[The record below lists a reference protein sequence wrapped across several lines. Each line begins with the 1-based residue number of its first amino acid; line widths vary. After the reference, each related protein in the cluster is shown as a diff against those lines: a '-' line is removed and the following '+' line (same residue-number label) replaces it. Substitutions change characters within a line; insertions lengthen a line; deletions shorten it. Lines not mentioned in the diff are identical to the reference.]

1 MLPTTCRDSAFTL
14 MSASDTAGSAAP
26 FLGAGN
32 MDDEE
37 AMASSPAAERHQ
49 GFWRAAYV
57 ISGPTKTSRRRKES
71 ADTTVL
77 QMLDDYPLTIA
88 LRSVVSMAIVY
99 VALLRIYTE
108 SNVLSGA
115 KRRQWGLR
123 QSEGNDFLLN
133 RHWIPMIP
141 ASLAAAA
148 SFPML
153 MEGILH
159 MPSVSVLV
167 MLFPVIYT
175 AESVVLFI
183 CCAKSRSQ
191 NSLPWEAV
199 LSTAASSAVLFNEY
213 RLMVPGLIWGVS
225 GILLMGLSRACF
237 VLGSE
242 RAGSSIAVQARL
254 KAYHGFVCMALLF
267 GLLFCGAPAY
277 YMEHSETTVPLTR
290 GTWALILVNLLAIT
304 GTAFS
309 GTSLLA
315 YMPISFEDPTPQF
328 SNIPVRG
335 VDFLA
340 SSSSSLWTLLVA
352 IHSSPISNVS
362 WVQIAAYLIAS
373 ACLVGIG
380 QMHGYILAC
389 VDITQQQINKSRGN
403 ERQENRKASR
413 VLTSA
418 ALSILLLVS
427 GWTISSFSSA
437 SINSLPQS
445 FPTSTFDTAYVPAER
460 FDIVVSMYKEDI
472 ASVKSM
478 LTSLK
483 HTTLLSTLKPRVI
496 VYTKDPDQDLYAL
509 KKATGADI
517 VERLDNTGREG
528 GTYLW
533 HIVNKWD
540 ELAEQTMFTQAH
552 AHNMRELIPR
562 INSYLVPA
570 TGMLSLGFT
579 GVTCACGSC
588 SDRWGWEDKW
598 GVIPALYEKI
608 YSQPCP
614 RDEPILLSYKGQF
627 VATFAPEK
635 IEMMHF
641 SRKKGTY
648 APPLAA
654 NSMTIP
660 CITSGPRD
668 GDTPAIRWLGV
679 WFDRK
684 LKFRRH
690 VRERAAKAKKVAQHI
705 RNLAK
710 TVHGPFAASLRK
722 AVTTCVLPS
731 VLFGTEAWYAG
742 RQRPICKSGRPEY
755 VSARVGGMID
765 LIDKTITLAARGDAG
780 LPSGA
785 AVLEEAKA
793 RFAIRLKTVDDK
805 HPLVRRIPLRVRQ
818 RGRGAGTAKI
828 FETKIQRLETLLP
841 DVPRLRLVPPHFTS
855 GSRRNPCERK
865 TKKEAAAAFKA
876 WWT

>member
-1 MLPTTCRDSAFTL
+1 
-14 MSASDTAGSAAP
+14 MSGSDTAGSAAL
-26 FLGAGN
+26 FLGARN

-37 AMASSPAAERHQ
+37 AMASGPAAERKQ
-49 GFWRAAYV
+49 GFWRAACWTVCSAAATYT
-57 ISGPTKTSRRRKES
+57 TKQLMVTHNYH
-71 ADTTVL
+71 
-77 QMLDDYPLTIA
+77 YPLTIA
-88 LRSVVSMAIVY
+88 LRSVVSMALVY

-108 SNVLSGA
+108 PNVISGV

-159 MPSVSVLV
+159 MPSLSVLV
-167 MLFPVIYT
+167 MLFPVIYI

-191 NSLPWEAV
+191 KSLPWEAV
-199 LSTAASSAVLFNEY
+199 VSTAASSTVLFNEY

-225 GILLMGLSRACF
+225 GILLMGFSRACF

-254 KAYHGFVCMALLF
+254 KTYHGFVCMTLLF
-267 GLLFCGAPAY
+267 GLLFCGVPAY
-277 YMEHSETTVPLTR
+277 YMEHFEPTVPLTR
-290 GTWALILVNLLAIT
+290 ATWALILVNLLAIT

-315 YMPISFEDPTPQF
+315 YTPISFEDPTPEF

-340 SSSSSLWTLLVA
+340 SSSSSLWTLLVT

-389 VDITQQQINKSRGN
+389 VEITQQQMNKSRGN
-403 ERQENRKASR
+403 ERQENRRASR
-413 VLTSA
+413 VLTLA
-418 ALSILLLVS
+418 ALFILLLVS
-427 GWTISSFSSA
+427 GWTVSSFASA

-445 FPTSTFDTAYVPAER
+445 FPMSTFDTAYIPTER
-460 FDIVVSMYKEDI
+460 FEIVVSMYKEDT
-472 ASVKSM
+472 ASVKTM

-540 ELAEQTMFTQAH
+540 ELAEQTMFIQAH

-608 YSQPCP
+608 YSQPCR

-627 VATFAPEK
+627 VVSARRIRGVGIKTFA
-635 IEMMHF
+635 
-641 SRKKGTY
+641 GLLT
-648 APPLAA
+648 
-654 NSMTIP
+654 T
-660 CITSGPRD
+660 ITSP
-668 GDTPAIRWLGV
+668 
-679 WFDRK
+679 
-684 LKFRRH
+684 
-690 VRERAAKAKKVAQHI
+690 RAAEGGIHPGSDEMKGV
-705 RNLAK
+705 
-710 TVHGPFAASLRK
+710 
-722 AVTTCVLPS
+722 
-731 VLFGTEAWYAG
+731 GTEADSSSNPFFGFTVERLWGLVMQCATDAGVAARCPSLLSGMGYAG
-742 RQRPICKSGRPEY
+742 KVEDCQC
-755 VSARVGGMID
+755 
-765 LIDKTITLAARGDAG
+765 LDA
-780 LPSGA
+780 PASY
-785 AVLEEAKA
+785 
-793 RFAIRLKTVDDK
+793 
-805 HPLVRRIPLRVRQ
+805 P
-818 RGRGAGTAKI
+818 
-828 FETKIQRLETLLP
+828 
-841 DVPRLRLVPPHFTS
+841 
-855 GSRRNPCERK
+855 
-865 TKKEAAAAFKA
+865 
-876 WWT
+876 